1 MIGLGIGVAWTFG
14 KINRFVSNMILAFRM
29 RVAADGGVFEA
40 PACLAAQLEELRKD
54 QLLSSTSLVVTPNAY
69 KAGILYDIVPN
80 TALGDLDVVR
90 ATSAT
95 RVDANGLVEIPRTNL
110 ILRSEEF
117 NISPWST
124 LGPTTITANATTSP
138 DGNLTADLISGADST
153 SNVNQIIAGTIGVV
167 YTNSFYIKNNN
178 STQSQVLVRNSTS
191 IVAANI
197 NWSGSILTSIINIA
211 GTTTFQNVGNG
222 WYRIISTYT
231 AVEAPQRPRIY
242 PTSNTNQSVYVWGA
256 QLEVGSTAT
265 EYIPTVASIRT
276 KFAGITQDGSS
287 ASNIPRLDYTNGSCP
302 SILVEPQRTNLALR
316 SEEFDNATW
325 TTNGL
330 NVTVSPNA
338 TTAPDGSNS
347 ADAIFTTNS
356 VGVHYI
362 QQRTGT
368 ATAGT
373 TYTMSVY
380 VKKLGYD
387 YCQILTSNTGTGI
400 GVFRFSTKTLT
411 IDGPQV
417 VANSG
422 KVTEMADGWFRIQI
436 SILPLS
442 SAGWRWWIQCL
453 NDSAQESFTG
463 DVTKGLY
470 VWGFQFETGANATS
484 YIPTTSASV
493 TRNSD
498 GLSKANVYTNGWVSS
513 TGGTFFVDLK
523 NNVPQ
528 IRASAYPVLFL
539 SSNTSGTGT
548 NTIGLGAKTT
558 SSRLFVYYIKNG
570 TFVESVTTTADNA
583 KIAIAWTPTTMKIF
597 QNGVLL
603 TSITGITWD
612 ITTLQNLGEISQ
624 VVLNI
629 NSMALYPT
637 ALTDAQLELLT
648 GSSFYTYDEMAIAL
662 NYNIQ

>member
-1 MIGLGIGVAWTFG
+1 MSL
-14 KINRFVSNMILAFRM
+14 
-29 RVAADGGVFEA
+29 
-40 PACLAAQLEELRKD
+40 LEKA
-54 QLLSSTSLVVTPNAY
+54 SLIVTPNAY
-69 KAGILYDIVPN
+69 KTSKLYSVVPN
-80 TALGDLDVVR
+80 TTLGDMDVVR
-90 ATSAT
+90 ATTAT
-95 RVDANGLVEIPRTNL
+95 RVNSSG
-110 ILRSEEF
+110 
-117 NISPWST
+117 
-124 LGPTTITANATTSP
+124 
-138 DGNLTADLISGADST
+138 LISS
-153 SNVNQIIAGTIGVV
+153 VGV
-167 YTNSFYIKNNN
+167 
-178 STQSQVLVRNSTS
+178 
-191 IVAANI
+191 
-197 NWSGSILTSIINIA
+197 
-211 GTTTFQNVGNG
+211 
-222 WYRIISTYT
+222 
-231 AVEAPQRPRIY
+231 
-242 PTSNTNQSVYVWGA
+242 
-256 QLEVGSTAT
+256 
-265 EYIPTVASIRT
+265 
-276 KFAGITQDGSS
+276 
-287 ASNIPRLDYTNGSCP
+287 NIPRIDYTNGSCP

-493 TRNSD
+493 TRNADVISKTGISSLIGQTD
-498 GLSKANVYTNGWVSS
+498 GTI
-513 TGGTFFVDLK
+513 FVDANLSVNANERRLLSIIGTAGESQRIIIWTL
-523 NNVPQ
+523 NNILYTTFNAATVNLGSFP
-528 IRASAYPVLFL
+528 
-539 SSNTSGTGT
+539 
-548 NTIGLGAKTT
+548 IGA
-558 SSRLFVYYIKNG
+558 
-570 TFVESVTTTADNA
+570 A
-583 KIAIAWTPTTMKIF
+583 KIAIGYTISGGNTTYSIKV
-597 QNGVLL
+597 NNNAL
-603 TSITGITWD
+603 ITGTAASSP
-612 ITTLQNLGEISQ
+612 TSLESLALGSQLAASLTLNDRINLVTLWKERLS
-624 VVLNI
+624 N
-629 NSMALYPT
+629 
-637 ALTDAQLELLT
+637 DQLELLA
-648 GSSFYTYDEMAIAL
+648 GDSFYTYDEMAIAL